1 MLPAGAVL
9 THSNLI
15 ASAAGTCTVLDR
27 WGPGDRHICYLPLAH
42 IYERINLVG
51 QGAWLSLLYDIVC
64 TTADWTLYSPFVAA
78 MPAASS
84 DQGSEVQDPL
94 KSSDSMSRLN

>member
-1 MLPAGAVL
+1 M
-9 THSNLI
+9 HSNLI

-51 QGAWLSLLYDIVC
+51 WQGQLASTDLYQHF
-64 TTADWTLYSPFVAA
+64 L
-78 MPAASS
+78 
-84 DQGSEVQDPL
+84 
-94 KSSDSMSRLN
+94 